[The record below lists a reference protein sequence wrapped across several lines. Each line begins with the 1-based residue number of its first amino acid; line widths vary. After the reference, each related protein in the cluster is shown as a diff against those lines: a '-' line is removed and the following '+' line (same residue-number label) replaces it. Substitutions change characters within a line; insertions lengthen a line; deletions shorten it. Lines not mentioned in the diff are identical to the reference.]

1 MKVYIDREKVESL
14 MKEHNIR
21 FLTQLAEEA
30 GTGTPQYLVNVL
42 NGKISSLT
50 TAYLL
55 CDYFECGIDD
65 VCSVDWGSDK

>member
-30 GTGTPQYLVNVL
+30 GTGRVMYLSRVL
-42 NGKISSLT
+42 NNRVESLKI
-50 TAYLL
+50 AYLL
-55 CDYFECGIDD
+55 CDYFECRLDD
-65 VCSVDWGSDK
+65 VCSVDWGE